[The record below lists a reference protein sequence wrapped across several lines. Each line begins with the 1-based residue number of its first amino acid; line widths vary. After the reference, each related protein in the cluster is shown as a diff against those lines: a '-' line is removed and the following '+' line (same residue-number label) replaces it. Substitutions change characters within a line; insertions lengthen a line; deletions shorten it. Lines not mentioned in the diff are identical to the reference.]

1 MAFDSPLHGAT
12 STRTQ
17 IAVSGGRLERAE
29 NTRRSA
35 SGQRPSVSHCGAVGD
50 LILMAH
56 QRGYLA
62 FACVLAASLAGCMVR
77 TQSRPAASHHVPP
90 GQIRRAEV
98 HERNAARK
106 SAHDEGRGHGHH
118 RGHGH
123 GHD

>member
-1 MAFDSPLHGAT
+1 MAFDSPLRGAT

-17 IAVSGGRLERAE
+17 IAVSGAADWNARKIRAAAHRV
-29 NTRRSA
+29 N
-35 SGQRPSVSHCGAVGD
+35 GPSVSRCGAVGD

-106 SAHDEGRGHGHH
+106 SAHDEGRNHGRH

-123 GHD
+123 D